1 MQISLDQEK
10 KCFAKKLGEKLSERK
25 ALLKILKNISF
36 PARYSLLIIN
46 FLQINRENSQDE
58 NIKRFQKT
66 RFKALTLKTW
76 NQKQDPGPYPAG
88 IYLLKVNNRNTRT
101 RCERC
106 EQGVIF

>member
-88 IYLLKVNNRNTRT
+88 IYLLKVNKCRESNQVDASV
-101 RCERC
+101 E
-106 EQGVIF
+106 GF